1 MHAPTQLTFCE
12 QGEPPFH
19 EIQPRGAGWGEVQ
32 MEPGSFQQPAMDQGR
47 LMRAVVIQ
55 NHVDIQPSG
64 HAGLNRVEEL
74 AEFAGSMPLVKL
86 ANDVARPHLQRNEQR
101 GGLAQARFPMS
112 GSMACCDFQRQ
123 N

>member
-1 MHAPTQLTFCE
+1 
-12 QGEPPFH
+12 
-19 EIQPRGAGWGEVQ
+19 
-32 MEPGSFQQPAMDQGR
+32 MDQGR

-64 HAGLNRVEEL
+64 HAGLDRVEEL

-112 GSMACCDFQRQ
+112 GQWPAAIFKGRIDRRQ
-123 N
+123 LPCLRDGAYIS